1 MTLLFLLFMHNEYMR
16 TFVGKLLLFL
26 IVVSAFFVVKSAHAV
41 FYGITGPSGEVVR
54 GQEYEWTV
62 TVNTQGQAMT
72 QAVAAV
78 TFDSQVLQYV
88 STTPGDFFNSV
99 SSSPSTTTVV
109 LTGTNL
115 SAKSGTGT
123 FAKVKFKL
131 IATAPGSTEL
141 CTVAPVTTPTPAP
154 TTPPSVLTAT
164 PVPPTAVVVTPTPTA
179 IIQTGFGSQWTFGI
193 VAFSLIALG
202 VLGVL
207 IL

>member
-1 MTLLFLLFMHNEYMR
+1 MR
-16 TFVGKLLLFL
+16 VFIGKSLLFL
-26 IVVSAFFVVKSAHAV
+26 IVFFAFFVAKPVHAV

-54 GQEYEWTV
+54 DQEYEWTI
-62 TVNTQGQAMT
+62 TVDTQNQAMT
-72 QAVAAV
+72 QGIAAV
-78 TFDSQVLQYV
+78 TFNSQYLQYV
-88 STTPGDFFNSV
+88 STTPGNFFNSV
-99 SSSPSTTTVV
+99 SASPSTTTVV

-141 CTVAPVTTPTPAP
+141 CTVAPLATPTPTP
-154 TTPPSVLTAT
+154 TTPPSVSTAT
-164 PVPPTAVVVTPTPTA
+164 PIPPTAIIVTPTPTA
-179 IIQTGFGSQWTFGI
+179 IVQTGFGSQMLFGI

-202 VLGVL
+202 LLGVL

>member
-1 MTLLFLLFMHNEYMR
+1 MEYIR
-16 TFVGKLLLFL
+16 RNLYIFVFSIA
-26 IVVSAFFVVKSAHAV
+26 IVCIFFSTSAHAV
-41 FYGITGPSGEVVR
+41 YYGITGPSGQVVN

-62 TVNTQGQAMT
+62 TVDTQGQALT
-72 QAVAAV
+72 GGAAAV
-78 TFDSQVLQYV
+78 TFDTRYLQYV

-99 SSSPSTTTVV
+99 SASPSATIVS

-131 IATAPGSTEL
+131 IASGSGSTEL
-141 CTVAPVTTPTPAP
+141 CTVAPITTPTPVVA
-154 TTPPSVLTAT
+154 TVT
-164 PVPPTAVVVTPTPTA
+164 PVPTTSPAVVTNTPTPTA
-179 IIQTGFGSQWTFGI
+179 IVQAGFGSQWTFGI

>member
-1 MTLLFLLFMHNEYMR
+1 MGYISKSILTFALLVLVVCLFFNPP
-16 TFVGKLLLFL
+16 T
-26 IVVSAFFVVKSAHAV
+26 HAV
-41 FYGITGPSGEVVR
+41 YYGITGPSGEVVN
-54 GQEYEWTV
+54 GQEYEWTI
-62 TVNTQGQAMT
+62 TVDTQGQALT
-72 QAVAAV
+72 DGAAAV
-78 TFDSQVLQYV
+78 TFNTQYLQYV

-99 SSSPSTTTVV
+99 SASPSATTVT

-131 IATAPGSTEL
+131 IASGSGSTEL
-141 CTVAPVTTPTPAP
+141 CTVAPVTTPTP
-154 TTPPSVLTAT
+154 TPVVATAT
-164 PVPPTAVVVTPTPTA
+164 PVPTTPPAVVTNTPTPTA
-179 IIQTGFGSQWTFGI
+179 IVQTGFGSQWTFGI

>member
-1 MTLLFLLFMHNEYMR
+1 MHNDTMKVR
-16 TFVGKLLLFL
+16 VGMFIVIFVVF
-26 IVVSAFFVVKSAHAV
+26 AFFVVKPAHAV

-54 GQEYEWTV
+54 DQEYEWTI
-62 TVNTQGQAMT
+62 TVDTQGQAMT
-72 QAVAAV
+72 QGVAAV
-78 TFDSQVLQYV
+78 TFDSQYLQYV

-99 SSSPSTTTVV
+99 SASPTSTTVV

-115 SAKSGTGT
+115 SAKSGTGS

-141 CTVAPVTTPTPAP
+141 CTVAPVTTPTLTP
-154 TTPPSVLTAT
+154 TTPPSISTAT
-164 PVPPTAVVVTPTPTA
+164 PIPPTAVVVTPTPTA
-179 IIQTGFGSQWTFGI
+179 IVQTGFGSQWTFGI